1 MHWNKELGEK
11 YGNYIL
17 TYKNGQCHLKFPFA
31 LYDHYYTNAS
41 PIYVGEGECDLIYHE
56 REEDYLLGY
65 MECGPITIK
74 QIGP

>member
-1 MHWNKELGEK
+1 M
-11 YGNYIL
+11 
-17 TYKNGQCHLKFPFA
+17 TFPFA
-31 LYDHYYTNAS
+31 LYVNSYSLAS
-41 PIYVGEGECDLIYHE
+41 PVYVGEGECDLIYHE